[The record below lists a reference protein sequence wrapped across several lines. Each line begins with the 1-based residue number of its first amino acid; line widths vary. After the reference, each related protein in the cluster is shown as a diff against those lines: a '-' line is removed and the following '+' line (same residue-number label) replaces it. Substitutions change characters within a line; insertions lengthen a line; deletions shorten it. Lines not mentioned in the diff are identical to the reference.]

1 MVQVHLTTNH
11 STIFGKP
18 SKLCY
23 TIVLDYEI
31 FFKRKNPRNMVY
43 ITENADYYNTSA
55 AEMVLLTNF
64 H

>member
-11 STIFGKP
+11 STI
-18 SKLCY
+18 SLQKLCY

-43 ITENADYYNTSA
+43 ITENADYYI
-55 AEMVLLTNF
+55 LLLRKWF
-64 H
+64 C